1 MLGVLILSAIISSFF
16 FHDKRPRDR
25 ATFTVGS
32 AIVVQFIISIAF
44 NVLMESRLS
53 SRGYDVTFDFGEF
66 FVRWLLGAPIVG
78 LIVWAGLWWWYERKW
93 IDDDT
98 DAETFE

>member
-1 MLGVLILSAIISSFF
+1 MLQVVILCAIISAFF

-32 AIVVQFIISIAF
+32 AIAVQFVLSILL
-44 NVLMESRLS
+44 NILMGNSLS
-53 SRGYDVTFDFGEF
+53 KRGYEASFDFGEF

-78 LIVWAGLWWWYERKW
+78 LIVWAALWWWYQRKW
-93 IDDDT
+93 IDDDA
-98 DAETFE
+98 DVGTFE